1 MYNKNHYYLI
11 LMNITVLIPMFCLP
25 TCNHLGDNLILSTCM
40 YIDFIVYDDGCHLRK
55 YAANPSRSAAT
66 ETTKRIANMSIVV
79 DKLHFKGHKDPW
91 CLENCNPYSHKEL
104 EGVGHIS

>member
-1 MYNKNHYYLI
+1 
-11 LMNITVLIPMFCLP
+11 MNITVLIPMFCLP
-25 TCNHLGDNLILSTCM
+25 TCNPRETTIILSTCM
-40 YIDFIVYDDGCHLRK
+40 YIDFIVYGDGCHLNLRK

-91 CLENCNPYSHKEL
+91 CLENCSPYSHKEL